1 MRLVACAIA
10 LVIAAVA
17 IACHALGGTWAWQLP
32 AVLGLMASAA
42 LIIWVADESASAA
55 RYEQERLENA
65 RQRGMMLTDD
75 EIAVIEA
82 MRRDDRKARR

>member
-1 MRLVACAIA
+1 MKSVACAIA
-10 LVIAAVA
+10 LVIAAVT
-17 IACHALGGTWAWQLP
+17 IACHALGGTWSWQLP
-32 AVLGLMASAA
+32 AVLSLMASAA
-42 LIIWVADESASAA
+42 LIIWVADEGASAA
-55 RYEQERLENA
+55 RYEQERIENA